1 MPAPDN
7 GNDRPHGPRP
17 PANRPEKE
25 VYRLLEFLR
34 SIYVALLF
42 VVIEAVAIGYYAHSS
57 HFTQARILTQ
67 SNRLAGGIHSAF
79 SGVKRFFAL
88 PAENR
93 QLLERV
99 VALENELSLHRE
111 QALYAALDTVGS
123 PVTGPYRYTTARV
136 VSNSIN
142 RQENLLTLNKGFD
155 YEVAP
160 ETAVVTPSGAM
171 VGYVIGCSER
181 YSVAMSILNTAFRA
195 SGEVAGDG
203 HFGSLYWDG
212 FDAEHIRM
220 RDLSKYAS
228 VERGDS
234 IVSTSFSR
242 YFPAGILI
250 GTVEEFELNETRTAY
265 DVRIRLAADM
275 TALHDVV
282 LIKNQDS
289 DEQWQL
295 QEGI

>member
-1 MPAPDN
+1 M
-7 GNDRPHGPRP
+7 
-17 PANRPEKE
+17 
-25 VYRLLEFLR
+25 LEFLR
-34 SIYVALLF
+34 SVYVALLF
-42 VVIEAVAIGYYAHSS
+42 VVIEAVAIGYYARSS

-67 SNRLAGGIHSAF
+67 SNRLVGGIHGAF
-79 SGVKRFFAL
+79 YGLKRFFAL

-99 VALENELSLHRE
+99 VALENELSVYRE
-111 QALYAALDTVGS
+111 QRLYAALDTVAS

-136 VSNSIN
+136 ISNSIN
-142 RQENLLTLNKGFD
+142 KQENLLTLNKGLD

-171 VGYVIGCSER
+171 VGYVVACSER
-181 YSVAMSILNTAFRA
+181 HSVAVSILSTAFRA

-203 HFGSLYWDG
+203 HFGALYWDG
-212 FDAEHIRM
+212 LDAQHIRM
-220 RDLSKYAS
+220 RDLSKYAV

-242 YFPAGILI
+242 YFPPGVLI
-250 GTVEEFELNETRTAY
+250 GTVEELELNETRTAY

-289 DEQWQL
+289 DEQRL
-295 QEGI
+295 LEEGI